1 MRQNIIYTPVILIN
15 AMVVFLVLLI
25 TFVAQWHRIIPILR
39 PPTLMHLRVV
49 LSLLINELTQLLS
62 VSS

>member
-15 AMVVFLVLLI
+15 AMVVFLVLLM

-39 PPTLMHLRVV
+39 PPH
-49 LSLLINELTQLLS
+49 
-62 VSS
+62 

>member
-25 TFVAQWHRIIPILR
+25 
-39 PPTLMHLRVV
+39 
-49 LSLLINELTQLLS
+49 LLLHSGIE
-62 VSS
+62 